1 MALEKNSSLFK
12 RQLDSSGKDI
22 MPYRIYKDL
31 QWTTCPN
38 NGIAWVTAAGYC
50 AIQHEALKKVCAK
63 PTYLQ
68 SSIWWNNILSLFF
81 FTNNAAFRR
90 TLGIFRIHPQR
101 QNTLLKEKDLCWF
114 TLKNVL
120 QEGQSQMP
128 GGGDRQVRREERCAV
143 LKTVYSEMWK
153 QTSVSIPGII
163 APYVVTSG

>member
-1 MALEKNSSLFK
+1 MKLLRRSVQNQHICNHPYDEITSYLF
-12 RQLDSSGKDI
+12 
-22 MPYRIYKDL
+22 
-31 QWTTCPN
+31 
-38 NGIAWVTAAGYC
+38 
-50 AIQHEALKKVCAK
+50 
-63 PTYLQ
+63 
-68 SSIWWNNILSLFF
+68 FF

-90 TLGIFRIHPQR
+90 TLGIFRIHLQR